1 MIATNQ
7 IPDFAASGKAT
18 PVITMITSNPIPS
31 RIWINVSKANAR
43 KRLPMPAISNSRTV
57 CSGVSMVSLSLKS
70 PAARIC
76 DGSVMIST
84 RWLEKR
90 KSYWAR
96 LELLVDRSNKGGI
109 STLEHR
115 ELQELGLLYRQT
127 ASDLATVREDVT
139 SNQLAFYLNQLLGRA
154 HNLIYM
160 GHKPKISG
168 LVRFYAQTFPRVFR
182 ETFRQTLLALLIF
195 VVTGIAT
202 WAVTIHDPTFA
213 HRMLG
218 PQMMDTIE
226 RKEMWTQSIV
236 TIKPLAAS
244 GILTNNLAVSFTTFA
259 MGITAGIG
267 TIWMMVTNGMLIG
280 VIGAA
285 TWRAGMALQ
294 LWTFVAPHG
303 VLELPA
309 IFIAGGAGLEIARG
323 MLFPGL
329 LPRRESLVLAGG
341 RAARLVLG
349 IVPMLIIAGIIEGF
363 VSPSGIATPLKFLL
377 AAVLFAALT
386 TYLARPG
393 TPQPEA
399 N

>member
-1 MIATNQ
+1 
-7 IPDFAASGKAT
+7 
-18 PVITMITSNPIPS
+18 
-31 RIWINVSKANAR
+31 
-43 KRLPMPAISNSRTV
+43 
-57 CSGVSMVSLSLKS
+57 
-70 PAARIC
+70 
-76 DGSVMIST
+76 
-84 RWLEKR
+84 
-90 KSYWAR
+90 
-96 LELLVDRSNKGGI
+96 LLVDRSNKGGI

-329 LPRRESLVLAGG
+329 LPRRESLARAGG

-349 IVPMLIIAGIIEGF
+349 IVPILVIAGIIDGF
-363 VSPSGIATPLKFLL
+363 LSPSGIAVPLKFLV

-393 TPQPEA
+393 TPVPET

>member
-1 MIATNQ
+1 
-7 IPDFAASGKAT
+7 
-18 PVITMITSNPIPS
+18 
-31 RIWINVSKANAR
+31 
-43 KRLPMPAISNSRTV
+43 
-57 CSGVSMVSLSLKS
+57 
-70 PAARIC
+70 
-76 DGSVMIST
+76 MIST

-90 KSYWAR
+90 KTYWAR

-109 STLEHR
+109 SALNHR

-139 SNQLAFYLNQLLGRA
+139 SNQLSFYLNQLLGRA

-160 GHKPKISG
+160 GHKQKISG
-168 LVRFYAQTFPRVFR
+168 IVRFYAQTFPQVFR
-182 ETFRQTLLALLIF
+182 ETFQQTLLAFLIF
-195 VVTGIAT
+195 AVTGIAT
-202 WAVTIHDPTFA
+202 WAVTIHDPSFA
-213 HRMLG
+213 HRLLG
-218 PQMMDTIE
+218 PQMMETIE
-226 RKEMWTQSIV
+226 KKEMWTQSIV

-244 GILTNNLAVSFTTFA
+244 GIMTNNLAVSFATFA

-285 TWRAGMALQ
+285 TWQAGMALQ
-294 LWTFVAPHG
+294 LWSFVAPHG

-323 MLFPGL
+323 MLFPGF
-329 LPRRESLVLAGG
+329 LPRRESLALAGG

-363 VSPSGIATPLKFLL
+363 VSPSGIATALKFLL
-377 AAVLFAALT
+377 AAVLLAALT
-386 TYLARPG
+386 TYLARTG
-393 TPQPEA
+393 TPQPET

>member
-1 MIATNQ
+1 
-7 IPDFAASGKAT
+7 
-18 PVITMITSNPIPS
+18 
-31 RIWINVSKANAR
+31 
-43 KRLPMPAISNSRTV
+43 
-57 CSGVSMVSLSLKS
+57 
-70 PAARIC
+70 
-76 DGSVMIST
+76 MIST

-90 KSYWAR
+90 KTYWAR
-96 LELLVDRSNKGGI
+96 LELLVDRSKRGGI
-109 STLEHR
+109 SALDHL

-160 GHKPKISG
+160 GHKQKISG
-168 LVRFYAQTFPRVFR
+168 LVRFYSQTYPQVFR
-182 ETFRQTLLALLIF
+182 ETFRQTFLAFLIF
-195 VVTGIAT
+195 AVTAVAS

-213 HRMLG
+213 HRLLG

-226 RKEMWTQSIV
+226 KREMWTQSIV

-244 GILTNNLAVSFTTFA
+244 SIMTNNLSVSFATFA
-259 MGITAGIG
+259 LGITAGIG
-267 TIWMMVTNGMLIG
+267 TVWMIVVNGMLIG

-285 TWRAGMALQ
+285 TWQAGMALQ
-294 LWTFVAPHG
+294 LWSFVAPHG

-329 LPRRESLVLAGG
+329 LPRRESLARAGG

-349 IVPMLIIAGIIEGF
+349 IVPMLVVAGIIEGF

-386 TYLARPG
+386 TYLVRPSS
-393 TPQPEA
+393 PQSETI
-399 N
+399 

>member
-1 MIATNQ
+1 
-7 IPDFAASGKAT
+7 
-18 PVITMITSNPIPS
+18 
-31 RIWINVSKANAR
+31 
-43 KRLPMPAISNSRTV
+43 
-57 CSGVSMVSLSLKS
+57 
-70 PAARIC
+70 
-76 DGSVMIST
+76 MIST

-90 KSYWAR
+90 KTYWAR
-96 LELLVDRSNKGGI
+96 LELLVDRSKRGGI
-109 STLEHR
+109 SALDHL

-160 GHKPKISG
+160 GHKQKISG
-168 LVRFYAQTFPRVFR
+168 LVRFYSQTYPQVFR
-182 ETFRQTLLALLIF
+182 ETFRQTFLAFLIF
-195 VVTGIAT
+195 AVTAVAS

-213 HRMLG
+213 HRLLG

-226 RKEMWTQSIV
+226 KREMWTQSIV

-244 GILTNNLAVSFTTFA
+244 SIMTNNLSVSFATFA
-259 MGITAGIG
+259 LGITAGIG
-267 TIWMMVTNGMLIG
+267 TVWMIVVNGMLIG

-285 TWRAGMALQ
+285 TWQAGMALQ
-294 LWTFVAPHG
+294 LWSFVAPHG

-329 LPRRESLVLAGG
+329 LPRRESLARAGG

-349 IVPMLIIAGIIEGF
+349 IVPMLVVAGIIEGF
-363 VSPSGIATPLKFLL
+363 VSPSGIAAPLKFLL
-377 AAVLFAALT
+377 AAVLFAALA
-386 TYLARPG
+386 TYLARPSSLR
-393 TPQPEA
+393 

>member
-1 MIATNQ
+1 M
-7 IPDFAASGKAT
+7 
-18 PVITMITSNPIPS
+18 
-31 RIWINVSKANAR
+31 
-43 KRLPMPAISNSRTV
+43 
-57 CSGVSMVSLSLKS
+57 
-70 PAARIC
+70 
-76 DGSVMIST
+76 
-84 RWLEKR
+84 
-90 KSYWAR
+90 
-96 LELLVDRSNKGGI
+96 
-109 STLEHR
+109 
-115 ELQELGLLYRQT
+115 
-127 ASDLATVREDVT
+127 REDVT

-329 LPRRESLVLAGG
+329 LPRRESLARAGG

-349 IVPMLIIAGIIEGF
+349 IVPILVIAGIIEGF
-363 VSPSGIATPLKFLL
+363 LSPSGIAVPLKFLL

-393 TPQPEA
+393 TPVPET